1 MVAQHHVFMSR
12 SCQKLQECTLIRDQE
27 ILLAIVC
34 FQLLQIV
41 FSEATMVRSQHF
53 AVS

>member
-1 MVAQHHVFMSR
+1 MFLCHVPVKSY
-12 SCQKLQECTLIRDQE
+12 KECTLIRDQE